1 MAYPGDVFFS
11 TPAMANAFSQQTHV
25 WCLLEFEGALARA
38 EARAGVIPQ
47 QAADAITE
55 KCNAGFFDIVALYQE
70 AATAGTPAIPLVR
83 MLTAL
88 VDDEAKKYIHWGAT
102 SQDAVDT
109 ALMLQMKDGLALL
122 ISALQDICASCA
134 DLAEQHRHT
143 LMAGRTLLQQAL
155 PITFGLKAARW
166 LSLTTHQLQALL
178 ARREQSLALQLGGAA
193 GTLASLGNNGL
204 QVTEF
209 LALELD
215 LPAPDL
221 PWHTERDR
229 IAEIAAAL
237 GIVAGAMG
245 KIAED
250 IVLLAQTEIGEVA
263 EGAAPGK
270 GGSSAMP
277 QKRNPVDATMALA
290 SSRLAIGIV
299 PVILSTMMQEHERA
313 VGAWQAEWA
322 AIPNLFCYTAGAV
335 ERVKS
340 AIANLQI
347 DSDRMKA
354 NLALTKGLI
363 VSESLTMALARH
375 IGRPEAYRLVQAACN
390 YVIEGRGDLRSAAL
404 ATVQIRNVL
413 SQEEIEQ
420 ALDPENYLGSADA
433 FIDRAIAA
441 YRKIHL

>member
-1 MAYPGDVFFS
+1 
-11 TPAMANAFSQQTHV
+11 
-25 WCLLEFEGALARA
+25 
-38 EARAGVIPQ
+38 
-47 QAADAITE
+47 
-55 KCNAGFFDIVALYQE
+55 
-70 AATAGTPAIPLVR
+70 
-83 MLTAL
+83 
-88 VDDEAKKYIHWGAT
+88 
-102 SQDAVDT
+102 
-109 ALMLQMKDGLALL
+109 
-122 ISALQDICASCA
+122 
-134 DLAEQHRHT
+134 
-143 LMAGRTLLQQAL
+143 MAGRTLLQQAL

-245 KIAED
+245 KLAED